1 MPATFASLQ
10 DRVNDAVVAHLADVD
25 VTIGA
30 VSGRGL
36 FNAAFADP
44 LGVSGTRPVLRVLA
58 ADFPA
63 VVRGSA
69 VAIGADTYEVLTVEP
84 DGAGMHRLTLRAT

>member
-1 MPATFASLQ
+1 MAATFGTLQ

-30 VSGRGL
+30 VSGQGL
-36 FNAAFADP
+36 FNAAWADP
-44 LGVSGTRPVLRVLA
+44 LDIAVTRPVLRVVA

-63 VVRGSA
+63 VAVGSA
-69 VAIGADTYEVLTVEP
+69 VAIGTDDYTVRTVEP
-84 DGAGMHRLTLRAT
+84 DGSGMLRLVLKAA